1 MIWDL
6 HCHLHG
12 VPGVTPEQ
20 RMARLI
26 AFADRSGIERL
37 CVYMGMNWSY
47 DPTPDELRKQND
59 EVLQA
64 LSHYHDRAF
73 GFVYL
78 NPRHE
83 EASLKEL
90 DRCVK
95 DGPMVGVKL
104 WVAVR
109 CSDER
114 LDPLV
119 RRAAELDAV
128 IFQHTWFKTAT
139 SAVTDPQKG
148 WFRPDGGNLPGESS
162 PLDLAALAR
171 RHPKASFICGHS
183 GGTWELGLRTVR
195 ALPNVAVDLAGSDPT
210 NGFVEMAVR

>member
-1 MIWDL
+1 MLAECQRGDPGPHNVRSLRDASRSVNIDSALGDAPGRKEEPTMIWDL
-6 HCHLHG
+6 HCHLLG

-26 AFADRSGIERL
+26 AFADRLGIERL

-78 NPRHE
+78 NPRYE

-104 WVAVR
+104 WVA
-109 CSDER
+109 
-114 LDPLV
+114 
-119 RRAAELDAV
+119 
-128 IFQHTWFKTAT
+128 
-139 SAVTDPQKG
+139 
-148 WFRPDGGNLPGESS
+148 
-162 PLDLAALAR
+162 
-171 RHPKASFICGHS
+171 
-183 GGTWELGLRTVR
+183 
-195 ALPNVAVDLAGSDPT
+195 
-210 NGFVEMAVR
+210 